1 MNGAM
6 ERMPAWLRL
15 MRPLQWSKNAV
26 VLAGLV
32 FSGNAGDPML
42 VLRAVL
48 ATIAFCLVSS
58 SMYVFNDWH
67 DRAEDR
73 LHPLKQLRP
82 IASGAIQPERALGLG
97 ITLLGLGLIL
107 AAAMNPA
114 VALVVLAYALLMVAY
129 TLRFREMAVVDIVV
143 IAVGF
148 VLRAIAGAVAVSVS
162 ISVWLFV
169 CTMLLALML
178 GVGKRRQE
186 VNTPARPD
194 GPRRPSLPVYARA
207 NLDVWVAGLGVLT
220 LLAYTLYAFAVPSY
234 GRGLPMIVTVP
245 FVIAAIC
252 RYLFLVLRFNLGGSP
267 ELLLIRDRMLLACI
281 TSWMVAAAAVLA
293 S

>member
-1 MNGAM
+1 MTNAL
-6 ERMPAWLRL
+6 RRIPVWVRL

-32 FSGNAGDPML
+32 FSGNAGVADL

-73 LHPLKQLRP
+73 LHPLKQQRP

-97 ITLLGLGLIL
+97 IALLGLGLIL
-107 AAAMNPA
+107 AAAVSLA
-114 VALVVLAYALLMVAY
+114 VALVVLTYALLMVAY
-129 TLRFREMAVVDIVV
+129 TLRFREMAVVDILV
-143 IAVGF
+143 IATGF

-169 CTMLLALML
+169 CTLLLALML

-186 VNTPARPD
+186 VKALGMGD
-194 GPRRPSLPVYARA
+194 GFRRPSLAGYSRS
-207 NLDVWVAGLGVLT
+207 NLDAWLAGLGVMT
-220 LLAYTLYAFAVPSY
+220 ILAYTLYTFAVPSY

-245 FVIAAIC
+245 FVIAAIG
-252 RYLFLVLRFNLGGSP
+252 RYLYLVFRFNLGGSP
-267 ELLLIRDRMLLACI
+267 ELLLVRDRILLGCI
-281 TSWMVAAAAVLA
+281 VSWMVAAGAVLA

>member
-1 MNGAM
+1 
-6 ERMPAWLRL
+6 

-32 FSGNAGDPML
+32 FSGNAGYPDL

-73 LHPLKQLRP
+73 LHPLKQQRP

-97 ITLLGLGLIL
+97 IALLGMGLIL
-107 AAAMNPA
+107 AAAVSLA
-114 VALVVLAYALLMVAY
+114 VALVILTYALLMVAY
-129 TLRFREMAVVDIVV
+129 TLRFREMAVVDILV
-143 IAVGF
+143 IAIGF

-169 CTMLLALML
+169 CTLLLALML

-186 VNTPARPD
+186 VNAQGT
-194 GPRRPSLPVYARA
+194 GGGFRRPSLAGYSRS
-207 NLDVWVAGLGVLT
+207 NLDAWLAGLGVMT
-220 LLAYTLYAFAVPSY
+220 ILAYTLYTFAVPSY
-234 GRGLPMIVTVP
+234 GRGLPMVVTVP
-245 FVIAAIC
+245 FVIAAIG
-252 RYLFLVLRFNLGGSP
+252 RYLYLVFRFNLGGSP
-267 ELLLIRDRMLLACI
+267 ELLLVRDRILLGCI
-281 TSWMVAAAAVLA
+281 VSWMVAAGAVLA

>member
-1 MNGAM
+1 
-6 ERMPAWLRL
+6 

-32 FSGNAGDPML
+32 FSGNAGNPEL

-48 ATIAFCLVSS
+48 ATFAFCLVSS

-67 DRAEDR
+67 DRAEDG

-97 ITLLGLGLIL
+97 IALLGMGLIL
-107 AAAMNPA
+107 AAAVSLA
-114 VALVVLAYALLMVAY
+114 VALVVLTYALLMVAY
-129 TLRFREMAVVDIVV
+129 TLRFREIAVVDILV
-143 IAVGF
+143 IATGF

-169 CTMLLALML
+169 CTLLLALML

-186 VNTPARPD
+186 VNAQGT
-194 GPRRPSLPVYARA
+194 GGGLRRPSLSSYSRS
-207 NLDVWVAGLGVLT
+207 NLDAWLAGLGVMT
-220 LLAYTLYAFAVPSY
+220 ILAYTLYTFAVPSY

-245 FVIAAIC
+245 FVIAAIG
-252 RYLFLVLRFNLGGSP
+252 RYLYLVFRFNLGGSP
-267 ELLLIRDRMLLACI
+267 EILLVRDRILLGCI
-281 TSWMVAAAAVLA
+281 VSWIVAAGAVLA